1 MFCPADNVK
10 IKVFFMSQRLEE
22 KKYEKKFKERS
33 VKLSMNNKV
42 FNPFK
47 TNGFFHSYYLEKCI
61 LHFRGVRL
69 MFSSLA

>member
-1 MFCPADNVK
+1 MP
-10 IKVFFMSQRLEE
+10 QRLEE
-22 KKYEKKFKERS
+22 KKCEKKFKERS

-47 TNGFFHSYYLEKCI
+47 PNGFFHSYLGKSI